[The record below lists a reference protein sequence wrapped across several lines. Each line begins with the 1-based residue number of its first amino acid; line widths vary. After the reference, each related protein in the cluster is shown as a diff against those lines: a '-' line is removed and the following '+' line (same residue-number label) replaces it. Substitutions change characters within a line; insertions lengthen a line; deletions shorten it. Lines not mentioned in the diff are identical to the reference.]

1 MRAKDDVQKL
11 ELTHWDQMVHDGT
24 KKFVYSEMFSKN
36 VVVFICVYISVQFHF
51 KVTVRNLISLMKLL
65 FNQLIIGMHEKRNIY
80 IYIIVSLVSCV
91 GKFSTCTGNSA
102 DRSCILFFFISRF
115 KISLW
120 RFCERQRCCR
130 IYAPHGCRTIISV
143 KTIA

>member
-24 KKFVYSEMFSKN
+24 KKFVYSEMLSKN

-91 GKFSTCTGNSA
+91 ANSPHVRAIVQIDHAYCFFLFRDSRLVYGDFVSGNA
-102 DRSCILFFFISRF
+102 VAEFIHHMVAEQS
-115 KISLW
+115 SL
-120 RFCERQRCCR
+120 
-130 IYAPHGCRTIISV
+130 S
-143 KTIA
+143 KL